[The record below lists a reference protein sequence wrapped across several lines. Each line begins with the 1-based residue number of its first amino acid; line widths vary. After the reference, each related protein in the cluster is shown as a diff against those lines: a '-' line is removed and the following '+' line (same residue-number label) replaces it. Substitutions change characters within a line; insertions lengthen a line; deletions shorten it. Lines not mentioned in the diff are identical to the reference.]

1 MGEYAL
7 GQAVPRSED
16 PRLLSGGG
24 RYVDD
29 VQLPRT
35 ARAWILRSPF
45 AHATIKSIDTSA
57 AEAAPGVLL
66 VLTGKD
72 WEASGWGDL
81 PVASGR
87 KRRGGLVH
95 SLSRCCAGMDS
106 HPSSSRSGPRPWVL
120 AMRRALAGPR

>member
-7 GQAVPRSED
+7 GQPIPRSED

-29 VQLPRT
+29 VQLSNT

-45 AHATIKSIDTSA
+45 AHANIKGIDTSA
-57 AEAAPGVLL
+57 AEAAPGVVL

-72 WEASGWGDL
+72 WEECGW
-81 PVASGR
+81 PQ
-87 KRRGGLVH
+87 
-95 SLSRCCAGMDS
+95 
-106 HPSSSRSGPRPWVL
+106 
-120 AMRRALAGPR
+120 